1 MKKDA
6 CSVFVLILRYTPLAK
21 NWQQDS
27 AWPAVTD
34 AQTAH
39 TAMRQPAFSD
49 EATSLM
55 LCRAQGPL
63 FSEGARLGT
72 KCIVPARKCA

>member
-1 MKKDA
+1 MFRFCSYFALYASGKK
-6 CSVFVLILRYTPLAK
+6 LATGFC
-21 NWQQDS
+21 
-27 AWPAVTD
+27 APAVTD

-49 EATSLM
+49 AATSLM
-55 LCRAQGPL
+55 LCRAQGLL